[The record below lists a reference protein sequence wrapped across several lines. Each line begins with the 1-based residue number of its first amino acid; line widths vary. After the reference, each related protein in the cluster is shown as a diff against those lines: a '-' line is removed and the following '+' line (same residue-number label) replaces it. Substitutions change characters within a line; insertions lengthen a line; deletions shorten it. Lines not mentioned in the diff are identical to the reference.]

1 MRIILIYCAGMTPPH
16 PAASEVTLLTTRG
29 LAVHYGQKIAVRD
42 VDLSVSGGEMVALV
56 GRNGAGK
63 SSLLSALAGACR
75 HHGEVDWRVHDAEIA
90 YVPQRAHP
98 RWDMPLS
105 VRQVVGAGR
114 LRGRRWWRRP
124 DARDRTAVGEAME
137 RMGLT
142 DLAARPVQ
150 RLSGGQ
156 AQRVLLARA
165 LAQCPKALLL
175 DEPYDGLDKTNVT
188 GLNAQLADLAS
199 EGVAVIA
206 AVHELAV
213 VRDTY
218 RRVVALDGRVVV
230 DGAPDE
236 VFSPAGL
243 GRLFGIEG
251 AA

>member
-1 MRIILIYCAGMTPPH
+1 MTPPDGV
-16 PAASEVTLLTTRG
+16 PGDAYVLATRG
-29 LAVHYGQKIAVRD
+29 LAVHYGQKIALHD
-42 VDLSVSGGEMVALV
+42 VALNVMAGEMVALV

-75 HHGEVDWRVHDAEIA
+75 HHGDLDWRLRDDEIA

-105 VRQVVGAGR
+105 VRQVVGSGR

-124 DARDRTAVGEAME
+124 DALDRTAIVDALD

-142 DLAARPVQ
+142 DLAAHPVQ

-165 LAQCPKALLL
+165 LAQQPKALLL

-188 GLNAQLADLAS
+188 GLNSQLTELSA

-218 RRVVALDGRVVV
+218 PRVVALDGRVIA
-230 DGAPDE
+230 DGGPDE

-243 GRLFGIEG
+243 GRLFGIEV

>member
-1 MRIILIYCAGMTPPH
+1 MTLPDR
-16 PAASEVTLLTTRG
+16 AASDDYVLATRA
-29 LAVHYGQKIAVRD
+29 LAVHYGQKIALRD
-42 VDLSVSGGEMVALV
+42 VDLNVMPGEMVALV

-63 SSLLSALAGACR
+63 STLLSALAGACR
-75 HHGEVDWRVHDAEIA
+75 HHGDLDWRLRDGDIA

-124 DARDRTAVGEAME
+124 DAQDRAAVHEALE
-137 RMGLT
+137 RLGLT
-142 DLAARPVQ
+142 ELATCPVQ

-165 LAQCPKALLL
+165 LAQQPRALLL
-175 DEPYDGLDKTNVT
+175 DEPYDGLDSTNVT
-188 GLNAQLADLAS
+188 GLNSQLTELSA

-218 RRVVALDGRVVV
+218 PRVVALDGRVIA
-230 DGAPDE
+230 DGGPDE

-243 GRLFGIEG
+243 GRLFGIEV

>member
-1 MRIILIYCAGMTPPH
+1 MTPSDR
-16 PAASEVTLLTTRG
+16 AASDTYVLVTRG
-29 LAVHYGQKIAVRD
+29 LAVHYGPRIALRD
-42 VDLSVSGGEMVALV
+42 VELNVMPGEMVALV
-56 GRNGAGK
+56 GQNGAGK
-63 SSLLSALAGACR
+63 SSLLSALAGACP
-75 HHGEVDWRVHDAEIA
+75 HHGDLDWRLRDAEIA

-105 VRQVVGAGR
+105 VRQVVGSGR
-114 LRGRRWWRRP
+114 LRGKRWWRRP
-124 DARDRTAVGEAME
+124 DAQDRAAVSEALE

-142 DLAARPVQ
+142 DLASLPVQ

-165 LAQCPKALLL
+165 LAQQPKTLLL

-188 GLNAQLADLAS
+188 GLNSQLTELSA

-218 RRVVALDGRVVV
+218 PRVVALDGGVIA
-230 DGAPDE
+230 DGGPDE

-243 GRLFGIEG
+243 GRLFGIEV

>member
-1 MRIILIYCAGMTPPH
+1 MTSPDH
-16 PAASEVTLLTTRG
+16 AASDGDHVLVTRG
-29 LAVHYGQKIAVRD
+29 LAVHYGQKIALRD
-42 VDLSVSGGEMVALV
+42 VDLNVKTGEMVALV

-75 HHGEVDWRVHDAEIA
+75 YHGDLNWRLRDGEIA

-105 VRQVVGAGR
+105 VRQVVGSGR

-124 DARDRTAVGEAME
+124 DAQDRIAVVDALD

-142 DLAARPVQ
+142 DLANRPVQ

-165 LAQCPKALLL
+165 LAQQPKALLL
-175 DEPYDGLDKTNVT
+175 DEPYDGLDKTTVT
-188 GLNAQLADLAS
+188 ALNAQLAGLSAR
-199 EGVAVIA
+199 GVAVIA

-218 RRVVALDGRVVV
+218 QRVVALDGHVIA
-230 DGAPDE
+230 DGNPDE

-243 GRLFGIEG
+243 GRLFGIEI